1 MFSVLL
7 VFPGSPAEQA
17 GLQPHD
23 NILAVDGQPLFD
35 EEGKRL
41 NRLLGPEGTTIILT
55 VQTPGQEPRQV
66 QVTRAA
72 VVSEMPVPHRVALT
86 SAGKRIG
93 YLLIPTFT
101 EDGIDQRVGQAI
113 QEMAAEGPLDGL
125 IVDNRYNGGGRSEIM
140 LGTLAFFSNGE
151 VGNFVQRD
159 RQESIMVSGVDQ
171 AGSQSLPLVVLVG
184 KATASFGE
192 VFSGIL
198 KDLGRATIIGDQTD
212 GNVELLQVFDLL
224 DGSRAWIASGTF
236 HPLNDTGAN
245 WEKTGIL
252 PDTVVSSQWDQVTF
266 ASDPAILEALR
277 FMGG

>member
-1 MFSVLL
+1 
-7 VFPGSPAEQA
+7 
-17 GLQPHD
+17 
-23 NILAVDGQPLFD
+23 
-35 EEGKRL
+35 
-41 NRLLGPEGTTIILT
+41 
-55 VQTPGQEPRQV
+55 
-66 QVTRAA
+66 
-72 VVSEMPVPHRVALT
+72 MPVPPRVALT

-101 EDGIDQRVGQAI
+101 EAGIDQRVGQAI

-125 IVDNRYNGGGRSEIM
+125 IVDNRYNVGGRSEIM

-192 VFSGIL
+192 VFAGIL

-224 DGSRAWIASGTF
+224 DGSRAWIASGTL
-236 HPLNDTGAN
+236 H
-245 WEKTGIL
+245 
-252 PDTVVSSQWDQVTF
+252 
-266 ASDPAILEALR
+266 
-277 FMGG
+277 